1 MALAGVLD
9 RIRMDALVAAGMIF
23 LAVTP
28 ANAFDRFTS
37 WSTALSAN
45 PDGERGSSLFR
56 YYAPRASLRDDRI
69 SELVRISADFRFL
82 RSMVDAELDEAT
94 LSLTGIDF
102 SAVKAG
108 MVSTIGGDMRHL
120 LDVEALDPALVEA
133 AYSARGFEVGEAD
146 GRTVFHIGEDGAWD
160 GSRVS
165 QSDPFELGL
174 GDAQR
179 VALIDNTVAVSSRWD
194 SIRMLVGELDGGN
207 TCTGCV
213 PWREMA
219 DSLRKAA
226 GEGAHLDI
234 ASGKPGRFAF
244 EGYDIA
250 ALGVDAVELPDF
262 NLVMLAVTEKD
273 DSYTPHIVVHFSS
286 MDDAKAGAKEI
297 ARRAGGIALSSSASP
312 SQRPANTPAYAVE
325 GGAVAIVTFATD
337 DLDWAYRT
345 LGNWELAIGSKEFPP
360 LARR

>member
-1 MALAGVLD
+1 MMLASCCRVLA
-9 RIRMDALVAAGMIF
+9 RALVAVGTIT
-23 LAVTP
+23 LAATP
-28 ANAFDRFTS
+28 ANAFDRFIS
-37 WSTALSAN
+37 WSAALSAN

-56 YYAPRASLRDDRI
+56 YYAPKAGLRDEDI

-82 RSMVDAELDEAT
+82 RTMIDAELDEVT

-102 SAVKAG
+102 SAVRAG

-120 LDVEALDPALVEA
+120 LDVEVLDPVRVEA

-146 GRTVFHIGEDGAWD
+146 GRTVLHIGEDGTWD

-179 VALIDNTVAVSSRWD
+179 IALIDNTVAVSSRWD
-194 SIRMLVGELDGGN
+194 SIRMLVGELNGRN
-207 TCTGCV
+207 ACTGCV

-226 GEGAHLDI
+226 GDDAHLDI

-250 ALGVDAVELPDF
+250 ALGADAVELPDF
-262 NLVMLAVTEKD
+262 SLVMLAVTEKD

-286 MDDAKAGAKEI
+286 LDDARTGAKEI
-297 ARRAGGIALSSSASP
+297 ARRAGGIALSSSVLP
-312 SQRPANTPAYAVE
+312 SQRPVNTPVYAVE
-325 GGAVAIVTFATD
+325 GGAVAIVTFATG